1 MNITSTTTYDATRP
15 TKAALIKAHV
25 KERAITVFTA
35 RTILEILIPS
45 GTVVGLELS
54 THAESG
60 GYGVRSWSKL
70 SALCTLCVYK
80 HHLGDKWKALSTSW
94 ANMPRYSIFTF
105 FAPTILNAFNI
116 SIAFQ
121 EL

>member
-35 RTILEILIPS
+35 RTILEILIPL
-45 GTVVGLELS
+45 GTVVRSELG

-60 GYGVRSWSKL
+60 GYGARSWSKL
-70 SALCTLCVYK
+70 SALCTLCVYM
-80 HHLGDKWKALSTSW
+80 
-94 ANMPRYSIFTF
+94 N
-105 FAPTILNAFNI
+105 TISAINGRPC
-116 SIAFQ
+116 
-121 EL
+121 